1 MVGRS
6 KFGGIYSVL
15 RSSELTDIQSVLA
28 NDEVIGDDEDI
39 NDFPLPVLLS
49 RIEEGIDWIQ
59 SGITYESSFR
69 DKDNLDEFSKSVGN
83 LRRELIILQR
93 AKRKIEAYIK
103 KWENKTSVE
112 VRKPGKG
119 KLKKDRETGTLFRS

>member
-49 RIEEGIDWIQ
+49 RIEEGID
-59 SGITYESSFR
+59 
-69 DKDNLDEFSKSVGN
+69 
-83 LRRELIILQR
+83 
-93 AKRKIEAYIK
+93 
-103 KWENKTSVE
+103 
-112 VRKPGKG
+112 
-119 KLKKDRETGTLFRS
+119 